1 MIFRVHVEDAN
12 RRPSGGRLADNI
24 DAAPLKVIVP
34 PLVSRM
40 KQLGDPTSMG
50 IDPREV
56 WALVKIA
63 VNASQSQVVEIVAPA
78 MNPWDDVLDVKC
90 GKWRIFLS
98 VGNTRTDFRHVPAPD
113 LGAPDSSSTV
123 WSQPFG
129 ALAAEGRRRIC
140 SHARNLRTRPVPPP

>member
-1 MIFRVHVEDAN
+1 
-12 RRPSGGRLADNI
+12 
-24 DAAPLKVIVP
+24 
-34 PLVSRM
+34 M

-90 GKWRIFLS
+90 GQRRIFLS
-98 VGNTRTDFRHVPAPD
+98 VGNTRTDFRHVPAPA
-113 LGAPDSSSTV
+113 LGAPGSSSTI
-123 WSQPFG
+123 WFPPFG
-129 ALAAEGRRRIC
+129 ALVSEGWR
-140 SHARNLRTRPVPPP
+140 